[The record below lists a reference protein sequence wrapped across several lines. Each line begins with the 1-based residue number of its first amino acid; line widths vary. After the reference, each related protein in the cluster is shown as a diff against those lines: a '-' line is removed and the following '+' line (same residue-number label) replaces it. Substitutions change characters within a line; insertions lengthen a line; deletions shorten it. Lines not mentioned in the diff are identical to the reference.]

1 MNKLIRI
8 LSSLKIA
15 IVVIIVITVL
25 AIIATVIPQDRD
37 PSFYTENY
45 GAALGRA
52 ITTVHFHHFWRSA
65 LFLVPL
71 GIFFLNLLACSLRRL
86 IGRLSRS
93 APLRLGPDLIHL
105 SLLLLIIAGVIT
117 LFTRHET
124 VVFLAEGSSLEMPDG
139 RLIRLKTFDFEVYED
154 GRPKDWISRVEI
166 INGDSVEK
174 SFDIEVNKPLRMG
187 RYRIFQSSY
196 RNDVIAVLKKGD
208 ESIMMR
214 PGEAMPFDGGF
225 LGFFDYRFSD
235 EDKGVVFILEKDGN
249 RKETILNVGQ
259 QLSGVELTDLLVHSE
274 TGLQVVTQRGIFII
288 YLSLIILCIGLF
300 MTFIQKLGDMN

>member
-1 MNKLIRI
+1 MSKIIRF

-15 IVVIIVITVL
+15 IIVIIVITVL
-25 AIIATVIPQDRD
+25 AIIATIIPQERD
-37 PSFYTENY
+37 PAFYIDSY
-45 GAALGRA
+45 GAVLGGA
-52 ITTVHFHHFWRSA
+52 ITTIHFHHFWRSA

-86 IGRLSRS
+86 TGRLTRR

-117 LFTRHET
+117 LFTRQET

-166 INGDSVEK
+166 INEDSVER

-187 RYRIFQSSY
+187 RYRVFQSSY
-196 RNDVIAVLKKGD
+196 RNDVIAVLEKGD
-208 ESIMMR
+208 ESVMMR
-214 PGEAMPFDGGF
+214 PGEAMSFDGGF
-225 LGFFDYRFSD
+225 LGFLEFRFTG
-235 EDKGVVFILEKDGN
+235 EDKDAVFILEKDGN
-249 RKETILNVGQ
+249 REETTLAVGQ
-259 QLSGVELTDLLVHSE
+259 ELSGVVLTDLLVHSE
-274 TGLQVVTQRGIFII
+274 TGLQVVTQRGVFII